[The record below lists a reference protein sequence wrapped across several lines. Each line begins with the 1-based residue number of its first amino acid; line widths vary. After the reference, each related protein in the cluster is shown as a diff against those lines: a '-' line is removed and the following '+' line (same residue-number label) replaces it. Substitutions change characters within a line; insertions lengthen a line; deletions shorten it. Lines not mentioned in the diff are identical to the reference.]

1 MFRLVSNQFKS
12 VGSPGEK
19 NGTYINNTFAFFML
33 DWIVILRQNL
43 CLFTDV
49 C

>member
-1 MFRLVSNQFKS
+1 MFRLASNQFKS
-12 VGSPGEK
+12 VGSPREK
-19 NGTYINNTFAFFML
+19 NGTYTNNMFAFFML
-33 DWIVILRQNL
+33 DWIVIPRQNL